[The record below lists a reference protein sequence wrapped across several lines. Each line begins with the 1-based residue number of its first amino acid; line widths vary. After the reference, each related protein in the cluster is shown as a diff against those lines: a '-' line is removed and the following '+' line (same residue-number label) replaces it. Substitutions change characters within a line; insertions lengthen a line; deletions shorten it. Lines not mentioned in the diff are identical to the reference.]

1 MNQYVTRTIV
11 VHEPGKDP
19 VSYNQTVH
27 FTREDANGNAGYTD
41 PVTGETTW
49 NAWHVAGELDQANG
63 TWAEFNAPTVKGY
76 TASQAKV
83 AAEEVTAETKDVTV
97 DINYAPVAPTGQNV
111 TTKVGETPDADQG
124 IANKG
129 DLPDGTKYSWK
140 TTPDVSTEGEKPA
153 TVIVTYPGGSTVE
166 VPVTVTVT
174 KNPTDA
180 DKYTPE
186 GQDVNTK
193 TGVVPDP
200 AEGIKNKSDLPDGT
214 KYTWKDTPDVTTAG
228 DKPATVVV
236 TYPDGSKDE
245 VPVTIHVTNPATD
258 ADKYT
263 PEGQGV
269 NTKTGVVPDPAEGI
283 KNKGD
288 LPDGTKYTW
297 KDTPDVSTEGN
308 KPATVVV
315 TYPDG
320 SKDEVPVTIHV
331 TNPATDADKYT
342 PEGQDVNTKTG
353 ELPNP
358 ADGIKNKSDLPEGT
372 KYTWKDT
379 PDVTT
384 AGDKPATVVVTYP
397 DGSKDEVPVTIHV
410 TNPATDAD
418 KYTPEGQDV
427 NTKTGVVPDPADGI
441 KNKSDLPDGTKY
453 TWKATPDVTTAG
465 DKPATVVVSYPDGSK
480 DEVPVTIHVTNP
492 ATDADKYT
500 PEGQDVNTKTGELP
514 NPADGI
520 KNKSDL
526 PDGTK
531 YTWKDTPDV
540 STEGNKPATVVV
552 TYPDG
557 SKDEVPVTIHVTNPA
572 TDADKY
578 TPETQP
584 ITTPE
589 GKVPDAS
596 DGIKNKTDLPNDTK
610 YTWTDPDQ
618 VAQDVKKPGSH
629 TETITVR
636 YPDGSEDTVTVTVNV
651 PAPEGQS
658 ITTDQGKLP
667 NPADA
672 IKNKDQ
678 MPDGTTYTWKQ
689 EPDVSTP
696 GDHTGVVEIH
706 FPDGTTY
713 EVTVDVHVDAI
724 NPDNGGN
731 TNSGNGS
738 DDHQNG
744 TATKTD
750 NGSVIEN
757 VTGQTQNSVTNS
769 TSQQP
774 AKTLPQTGNDSSKF
788 SALAGL
794 SLAAFAS
801 LFGFAGHDKKRKADK

>member
-1 MNQYVTRTIV
+1 MPEGTKYTWKDTPDVTTAGDKPATIV
-11 VHEPGKDP
+11 VT
-19 VSYNQTVH
+19 Y
-27 FTREDANGNAGYTD
+27 
-41 PVTGETTW
+41 
-49 NAWHVAGELDQANG
+49 
-63 TWAEFNAPTVKGY
+63 
-76 TASQAKV
+76 
-83 AAEEVTAETKDVTV
+83 
-97 DINYAPVAPTGQNV
+97 
-111 TTKVGETPDADQG
+111 
-124 IANKG
+124 
-129 DLPDGTKYSWK
+129 PDGSK
-140 TTPDVSTEGEKPA
+140 D
-153 TVIVTYPGGSTVE
+153 E
-166 VPVTVTVT
+166 VPVTIHVTNPAT
-174 KNPTDA
+174 PTDA

-193 TGVVPDP
+193 TGVVPD
-200 AEGIKNKSDLPDGT
+200 
-214 KYTWKDTPDVTTAG
+214 
-228 DKPATVVV
+228 
-236 TYPDGSKDE
+236 
-245 VPVTIHVTNPATD
+245 
-258 ADKYT
+258 
-263 PEGQGV
+263 
-269 NTKTGVVPDPAEGI
+269 
-283 KNKGD
+283 
-288 LPDGTKYTW
+288 
-297 KDTPDVSTEGN
+297 
-308 KPATVVV
+308 
-315 TYPDG
+315 
-320 SKDEVPVTIHV
+320 
-331 TNPATDADKYT
+331 
-342 PEGQDVNTKTG
+342 
-353 ELPNP
+353 P

-384 AGDKPATVVVTYP
+384 AGDKPATIVVTYP

-427 NTKTGVVPDPADGI
+427 NTKTGVVPDPAEGI
-441 KNKSDLPDGTKY
+441 KNKGDLPDGTKY
-453 TWKATPDVTTAG
+453 TWKDTPDVTTEG
-465 DKPATVVVSYPDGSK
+465 NKPAVVVVTYPDGSK

-492 ATDADKYT
+492 TTPTDADKYT

-540 STEGNKPATVVV
+540 STEGNKPATIVV

-651 PAPEGQS
+651 PAPEGQN

-696 GDHTGVVEIH
+696 GDHTGVVEVH

-713 EVTVDVHVDAI
+713 EVTVDVHVDAVT
-724 NPDNGGN
+724 PDNGGN
-731 TNSGNGS
+731 MNSGNGS
-738 DDHQNG
+738 IDHQNGTEINNG

-757 VTGQTQNSVTNS
+757 VTENSVTNS